1 MRNIFLYSVKHHAG
15 AAVLTGSV
23 FALVTFFWVMTFGRG
38 FIAHSDFLLVQSNA
52 GNQDFYTSFKSSEYL
67 GKVLGEAV
75 SSERFIQASV
85 DSGKMNEEILPP
97 AEDKADRL
105 KAWRDMVSVKQD
117 ASLGMIS
124 VEVQTANDRDAYKM
138 LQAISDVLITRN
150 TLFRGGDEK
159 SVEVRLLSG
168 PIVEKTPS
176 MKQLLLLVGGA
187 FLAGVT
193 LALSRGMVKEAKCE
207 REYQEFLMSAG
218 PEKLTS

>member
-23 FALVTFFWVMTFGRG
+23 FALVVFFGVMTFGRG

-67 GKVLGEAV
+67 GKVLGEAIL
-75 SSERFIQASV
+75 SERFIQASI

-97 AEDKADRL
+97 VSEKADRL

-117 ASLGMIS
+117 TSLGMIS

-138 LQAISDVLITRN
+138 LQAISDVLITQN

-176 MKQLLLLVGGA
+176 MKQLLLLIGGA
-187 FLAGVT
+187 FLAGVA
-193 LALSRGMVKEAKCE
+193 LALSRDMVKEAKCE